1 MNTCPWCHT
10 PSNKT
15 YLKVKDYFLSQ
26 EDFEILEC
34 EQCGL
39 LFTVP
44 RPDASHIDK
53 YYQSEDYFSHQQNKK
68 GFIPRLYELVKKPN
82 LKHKVSLALGKRSSG
97 RVLDIGCGVGDFLSA
112 VKQRGF
118 EVVGIEPSE
127 QARMIAK
134 ERIGVEPLD
143 PSALLTLPSASF
155 DVITMW
161 HVLEHVDDLQAEI
174 SELSRLL
181 KPDGTLILALP
192 NFKSFDAQYYK
203 HTWAAWDVPRHLNH
217 FCPDSIRSIISN
229 TDFNLFDIQKLRW
242 DAYYISFLSEKYLC
256 HSLPLVRGF
265 LIGLRSNL
273 KASHTGMYS
282 SLVYRFCK

>member
-1 MNTCPWCHT
+1 MNICPWCHT

-15 YLKVKDYFLSQ
+15 YLKVKDSFLSH

-34 EQCGL
+34 EACGL

-44 RPDASHIDK
+44 RPDATHIRK

-82 LKHKVSLALGKRSSG
+82 LKHKVNLALDNRTSG

-112 VKQRGF
+112 VKHLGF
-118 EVVGIEPSE
+118 EVVGIEPSV
-127 QARMIAK
+127 QARSIAK

-143 PSALLTLPSASF
+143 PSALSTLPTSSF

-181 KPDGTLILALP
+181 KPNGTLLLALP

-203 HTWAAWDVPRHLNH
+203 QYWAAWDVPRHLNH
-217 FCPDSIRSIISN
+217 FCPDSIRCVFSN
-229 TDFNLFDIQKLRW
+229 TSFKLIDIQKLTW
-242 DAYYISFLSEKYLC
+242 DAYYISFLSEKYLS
-256 HSLPLVRGF
+256 HTLPLVRGF
-265 LIGLRSNL
+265 FIGMRSNL